1 MNYRSNNGDERTMMF
16 MDNDDTQRTSYDGER
31 TRPSDKTDSP
41 DSEETEFVN
50 TESHHSYVSDNDVED
65 VAVQRSQALNTE
77 RGEGGSTWK
86 KVAIGSGVGILLGA
100 SSAIASEYIL
110 NRDKHGTD
118 ESDVSDEEDET
129 DNNSAVSDEEGGADD
144 NSAESNDVVVDDD
157 VPAWSDGEIDIAE
170 TVNDDMSF
178 SEAFSAARAELGAGA
193 VFEWRGNV
201 YSTYYAEEWEQMSD
215 EERDEFN
222 NHFSWNNASSSSSS
236 DVVEDVQDDELMEVE
251 LSGEDVIL
259 SSDAQNVESEDVLAE
274 TVSEEAYEAEIEVL
288 GVEYD
293 EETGYSYAAL
303 SIDDQEVVVVDVDS
317 DYDVDY
323 VVADFDENGYI
334 TEDEV
339 VDVTTQTSDDQ
350 SYLCASDDG
359 YPDYVNDDY
368 DAYDM
373 A

>member
-1 MNYRSNNGDERTMMF
+1 MNNRSNNEDERTMMF

-50 TESHHSYVSDNDVED
+50 TESHRSYVSDNDVED
-65 VAVQRSQALNTE
+65 VAVQRSQALNNE
-77 RGEGGSTWK
+77 RKEGGSTWK

-110 NRDKHGTD
+110 NRDKHDTD

-129 DNNSAVSDEEGGADD
+129 DNNSAESD
-144 NSAESNDVVVDDD
+144 DVVVDGDL
-157 VPAWSDGEIDIAE
+157 PAWSDGEVDIAE

-222 NHFSWNNASSSSSS
+222 NHFSWSNASSSSST
-236 DVVEDVQDDELMEVE
+236 DVVEDEQDDELMEVE